1 MRHLASTPTVLR
13 FSVRPVPVPSAE
25 KPVPKHARAGPAPAQ
40 EALGA
45 NGLWPWAPVAP
56 LIAGAIGRP
65 PRPTRA
71 LPLVRPLAKKYE
83 YIGLMSSPFIGVTS
97 AEKISAK
104 SSPRFWAMHG
114 ICVALPLPRHLLP
127 VLPPL

>member
-13 FSVRPVPVPSAE
+13 FSLRPVPVPSAE
-25 KPVPKHARAGPAPAQ
+25 KPVPKQTPPAPAVQ
-40 EALGA
+40 PAPEGA
-45 NGLWPWAPVAP
+45 NGLWPWKPVAP

-65 PRPTRA
+65 PRPWRA
-71 LPLVRPLAKKYE
+71 LALVRPLAKKYE
-83 YIGLMSSPFIGVTS
+83 YIGLMSRPFIGVTS

-104 SSPRFWAMHG
+104 SSPRAWAMHG

-127 VLPPL
+127 VLPPS